1 MTPAVFDA
9 SVVISGAAWRNE
21 SYRCLVQVARR
32 RVRAFASMWITEEIE
47 RIAKDMDQRGRFP
60 HDPWPIL
67 NWFLRT
73 AVLVEP
79 AALGRQRSRD
89 ASDDPYLAAALVARA
104 QYIVSRDNDLLILQ
118 KPFGISVVTPRA
130 FLHEIL
136 SA

>member
-9 SVVISGAAWRNE
+9 SVVVSGAGWRSE
-21 SYRCLVQVARR
+21 SFRCLVHVARR
-32 RVRAFASMWITEEIE
+32 RVRVFASTWITEEIE
-47 RIAKDMDQRGRFP
+47 RTAKDMDRRKRFP

-67 NWFLRT
+67 NWFFRT
-73 AVLVEP
+73 AVLVDP
-79 AALGRQRSRD
+79 AALGKQRSRD

-104 QYIVSRDNDLLILQ
+104 RYIVSRDNDLLIMQ
-118 KPFGISVVTPRA
+118 KPFGVSVVTPRA